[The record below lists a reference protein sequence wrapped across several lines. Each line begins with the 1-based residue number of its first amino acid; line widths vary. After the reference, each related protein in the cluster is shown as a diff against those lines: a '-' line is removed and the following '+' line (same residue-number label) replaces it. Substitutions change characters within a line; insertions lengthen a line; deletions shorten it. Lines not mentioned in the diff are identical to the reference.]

1 LFQLTFTFI
10 KGVVH
15 AEGRLSADQ
24 LVAAGVALVGS
35 VLVKVRVKFNVIVAI
50 LRRLFDFFRSQDLL
64 PPLPY
69 FLLHLFH
76 PLQLPRDPRL
86 ALIAATAFSLLR
98 TIVAIII
105 AIIFHDV
112 TMTSVILAH
121 DGVTQEALVQQ
132 VLRLAF
138 LLHDDVK
145 VGPVELELVT
155 VQLGGSEH
163 FVVFVVIDVV
173 LCAAAPGAR

>member
-1 LFQLTFTFI
+1 MTFTFI

-35 VLVKVRVKFNVIVAI
+35 LWVKVKVRVKFKVIVVI
-50 LRRLFDFFRSQDLL
+50 LRFFGFFRSQDLL

-69 FLLHLFH
+69 LLLHLLH
-76 PLQLPRDPRL
+76 PLQLTRDPRL
-86 ALIAATAFSLLR
+86 ALIAAFSSLSR
-98 TIVAIII
+98 VIVVIVINV
-105 AIIFHDV
+105 HDV

-155 VQLGGSEH
+155 VKLGGSEH
-163 FVVFVVIDVV
+163 FVVFVVNGVV
-173 LCAAAPGAR
+173 IRAAAP